1 MTLTALLLLSILAA
15 LMAFMLGALLLNVF
29 SAIRGRAAAGGS
41 ACGAL
46 PQLAP
51 VRVRSLPTRR

>member
-1 MTLTALLLLSILAA
+1 MMPAALLLLSILAA
-15 LMAFMLGALLLNVF
+15 LMPFMLGALLLDAF
-29 SAIRGRAAAGGS
+29 SAMRGRTAAGGS

-51 VRVRSLPTRR
+51 VPVPSRPTRR